1 MRLLHTSDWHV
12 GRTFHGYSTLEAAR
26 TVLGAI
32 PALVREHRIDVVIV
46 AGDVYDLTNPSAD
59 AVAVLQ
65 EALVAITQTGAK
77 VIVTSGNHDS
87 AVRLGFAGPF
97 TAAAG
102 LHLVTDA
109 TTVGTP
115 IELTD
120 EHGTVD
126 VYGLPY
132 LQPELVRHLPWAPSD
147 ARTQR
152 DVVTA
157 AMDRVRASIAE
168 RATTNTDADPSTSNS
183 PTRRT
188 VAIAH
193 TFVAGAETESS
204 DSERAITKAPLVAGG
219 VDAVPVNAF
228 DGVDYV
234 ALGHIHG
241 RAKLAEGIRYSG
253 AALHYSFKEAGKPRG
268 GWLVELG
275 ARGVETI
282 EWVDL
287 PVPRAL
293 KEIRG
298 TFDELL
304 TAEEWA
310 PFTEHY
316 VRAVYTD
323 KNKQLEPL
331 QRLRARFEH
340 CAEVVHEP
348 TERTAASTASYAERV
363 KGKSDPEVIESF
375 LVDVRSG
382 DGPTATEQRILDA
395 VIAER
400 DAEVQLG

>member
-1 MRLLHTSDWHV
+1 MRILHTSDWHV
-12 GRTFHGYSTLEAAR
+12 GRTFHGYSTLDAAR
-26 TVLGAI
+26 EVLGAI
-32 PALVREHRIDVVIV
+32 PATVREHRVDAVIV

-59 AVAVLQ
+59 AVSVLQ
-65 EALVAITQTGAK
+65 GALVSILETGAK
-77 VIVTSGNHDS
+77 VVVTSGNHDS

-102 LHLVTDA
+102 LHFVTDA
-109 TTVGTP
+109 AAVGTP
-115 IELTD
+115 IELAD
-120 EHGTVD
+120 EHGAVD

-147 ARTQR
+147 ARTQH
-152 DVVTA
+152 DVVSA
-157 AMDRVRASIAE
+157 AMSRVRESIAE
-168 RATTNTDADPSTSNS
+168 RASAG
-183 PTRRT
+183 RRT

-193 TFVAGAETESS
+193 TFVAGAESESS

-219 VDAVPVNAF
+219 VDAVPVTAF

-241 RAKLAEGIRYSG
+241 RAQLAEHIRYSG

-275 ARGVETI
+275 AAGLDTV

-287 PVPRAL
+287 PIPRAL

-304 TAEEWA
+304 TDAVWE

-348 TERTAASTASYAERV
+348 SERVATSTASYAERV

-382 DGPTATEQRILDA
+382 DGPTKKEQRILDA
-395 VIAER
+395 VIAAT
-400 DAEVQLG
+400 DAEAQLR